1 MSNIKHRFSWI
12 PGMSTGA
19 QVYQRTRLADLIR
32 LTLPVDM
39 SAPPPL
45 RCIGQYGYHWVYEDI
60 CYVGDNAI
68 NYDLLV
74 ISVLSARA
82 YAHTHARTQSRARTH
97 SLNHVRA
104 HASTLA
110 RGQRIV
116 KTSDLW

>member
-82 YAHTHARTQSRARTH
+82 YAHTHARSHAHARTH
-97 SLNHVRA
+97 SITYARTQALSRA
-104 HASTLA
+104 VSE
-110 RGQRIV
+110 
-116 KTSDLW
+116 S